1 MADCPI
7 AFDSMPTIT
16 YYHLSTFQIISI
28 ISKIK
33 FIYLYMWWKWNIM
46 ENHEVAAFFLTWRM
60 FPLVKNINLKNLIS
74 NQSIIFIYQN
84 IIKILRI
91 FAILCFSL
99 NYLISSSSDLLR
111 VFVRVKNKLYYII
124 NIHWLN
130 GKTNI
135 TKGRW

>member
-1 MADCPI
+1 
-7 AFDSMPTIT
+7 
-16 YYHLSTFQIISI
+16 
-28 ISKIK
+28 
-33 FIYLYMWWKWNIM
+33 M

-60 FPLVKNINLKNLIS
+60 FFLVKNINLKNLIS

-91 FAILCFSL
+91 FAILCF

-135 TKGRW
+135 TKGR